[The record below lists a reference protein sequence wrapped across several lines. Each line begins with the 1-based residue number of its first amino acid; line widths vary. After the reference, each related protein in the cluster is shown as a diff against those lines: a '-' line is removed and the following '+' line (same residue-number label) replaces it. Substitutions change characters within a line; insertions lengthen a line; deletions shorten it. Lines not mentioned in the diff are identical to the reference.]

1 MMFAE
6 EVSALVE
13 CHRMRE
19 HMANVFE
26 LHAGRGDQV
35 VRNAQPHFGVNK
47 NVTLKQKIKMLSDR
61 TSKRVLHGNH
71 RSCGATGFQRVKNLD
86 RGGTCQY
93 ISAAH
98 QLQRRL
104 MAEGSQLSLDGD
116 SHRFCRFAPNL
127 RFSGRV
133 SPLPK
138 SRA

>member
-13 CHRMRE
+13 CHWMRE
-19 HMANVFE
+19 HLANVFE
-26 LHAGRGDQV
+26 LHAGRGNQV
-35 VRNAQPHFGVNK
+35 VGNSQPHFGVNK
-47 NVTLKQKIKMLSDR
+47 NVALKQKIKMLTDR
-61 TSKRVLHGNH
+61 TGKRVLYWND
-71 RSCGATGFQRVKNLD
+71 RSGGTAGIQRVKDLD

-116 SHRFCRFAPNL
+116 SHRE
-127 RFSGRV
+127 
-133 SPLPK
+133 
-138 SRA
+138 